1 MNRTK
6 HRMKSTMNDVTQ
18 MTDQRPP
25 EMSGPA
31 PRLSRRAIV
40 GFIVTTLL
48 SASLLLLLFVRLL
61 NASQAIGDAG
71 TLPLVGHSA
80 PDFTITLWNAQ
91 SGQKL
96 HLADLKGKPVVVN
109 FWASW
114 CDPCVAEAPIL
125 EAASQ
130 KYAAQGVVFVG
141 IAYED
146 VQANGVQ
153 FLQQHGITYPTGPD
167 TTGAISISYGIPSV
181 PETVFINRQGIVVE
195 KFGGALSQNMLEQ
208 RIARI
213 LA

>member
-1 MNRTK
+1 
-6 HRMKSTMNDVTQ
+6 MKDTMIASEQQT
-18 MTDQRPP
+18 P
-25 EMSGPA
+25 ETMGIP
-31 PRLSRRAIV
+31 PRLSRRAII
-40 GFIVTTLL
+40 GFVVTTLV

-61 NASQAIGDAG
+61 NASQAVGNTGASPIIGHA
-71 TLPLVGHSA
+71 A

-91 SGQKL
+91 TGSKL

-114 CDPCVAEAPIL
+114 CDPCTAEAPIL

-146 VQANGVQ
+146 TQTNGVR
-153 FLQQHGITYPTGPD
+153 FLQQHGITYSTGPD
-167 TTGAISISYGIPSV
+167 TSGAISISYGVPSV
-181 PETVFINRQGIVVE
+181 PVTIFINRSGIVVDQ
-195 KFGGALSQNMLEQ
+195 FDGALSQDMLDQ
-208 RIARI
+208 RVGRI